1 MATQAQGVRMFRR
14 SIVAFAFLSLFVA
27 GCGAPTPEK
36 VCGKVKTLAEK
47 GDDKWSDKKN
57 DRCMDALKELQKD
70 NKEGYECIAK
80 CVMAADDFKSATR
93 ECDKTCK
100 DKMDKK
106 KDKADDDSDKK
117 KKSDDDDTSKKK
129 KKSADDDDDTAK
141 KKKTDE

>member
-1 MATQAQGVRMFRR
+1 MFRR
-14 SIVAFAFLSLFVA
+14 SIFAFAFLSLFVA

-57 DRCMDALKELQKD
+57 DRCQEALKELQKD

-106 KDKADDDSDKK
+106 KDK
-117 KKSDDDDTSKKK
+117 SDDDDTSKKK
-129 KKSADDDDDTAK
+129 KKSDDDDDTSK
-141 KKKTDE
+141 KKKSDE

>member
-1 MATQAQGVRMFRR
+1 MFRR
-14 SIVAFAFLSLFVA
+14 SILAFAFLSLFVA

-47 GDDKWSDKKN
+47 GDEKWTDKKN
-57 DRCMDALKELQKD
+57 DRCTEALKDLQKD

-93 ECDKTCK
+93 DCDKTCK

-106 KDKADDDSDKK
+106 KDKGDDDTDKK
-117 KKSDDDDTSKKK
+117 KKSSDDDDTSKKK
-129 KKSADDDDDTAK
+129 KSSDDDDTAK
-141 KKKTDE
+141 KKKSDD